1 VTEKPPVAVEVLIC
15 GSPDRGD
22 DGAPIAVSE
31 LLAGSLSPDVALRV
45 VGQLGVDDLLA
56 IPPAAGVVI
65 VDAATGIDPGAIVH
79 LALDG
84 LIGRRGGLRP
94 RSSHSLGL
102 PEVVGLAEMI
112 RGRPLTG
119 RIVAIG
125 GAQFGLGEPFSPP
138 VAAALAL
145 LSDAVVEAIGQ
156 VRPRGDPAPGA

>member
-1 VTEKPPVAVEVLIC
+1 M
-15 GSPDRGD
+15 
-22 DGAPIAVSE
+22 
-31 LLAGSLSPDVALRV
+31 RV

-65 VDAATGIDPGAIVH
+65 VDAATGIDPGAIVQ

-84 LIGRRGGLRP
+84 FIGRRDGIRP

-112 RGRPLTG
+112 RGRPLNG

-125 GAQFGLGEPFSPP
+125 GAEFGLGEPFSPP

-145 LSDAVVEAIGQ
+145 LSDAIIEAVGR
-156 VRPRGDPAPGA
+156 VRRRGDPALGA

>member
-1 VTEKPPVAVEVLIC
+1 
-15 GSPDRGD
+15 
-22 DGAPIAVSE
+22 
-31 LLAGSLSPDVALRV
+31 

-65 VDAATGIDPGAIVH
+65 VDAATGIDPGAIVQ

-84 LIGRRGGLRP
+84 LIRRRGGIRP

-112 RGRPLTG
+112 RGRPLSG

-125 GAQFGLGEPFSPP
+125 GAEFGLGEPFSPP

-145 LSDAVVEAIGQ
+145 LSDAIIEAVGQ
-156 VRPRGDPAPGA
+156 VRPRGDPRPGA